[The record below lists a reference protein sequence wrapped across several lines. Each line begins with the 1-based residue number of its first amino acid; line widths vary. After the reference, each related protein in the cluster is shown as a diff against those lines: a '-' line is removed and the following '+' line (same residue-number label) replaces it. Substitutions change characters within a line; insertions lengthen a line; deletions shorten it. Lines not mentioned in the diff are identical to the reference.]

1 MMRFRNFS
9 ILGGMCIL
17 ASLASAQEERQ
28 EPTVALKTRPTSLGK
43 LKPGAND
50 KTLTVSA
57 DGRRV
62 AYVLKRGQ
70 KEVAVVDG
78 VEGSEYDR
86 IVQEN
91 VRFADAMRFSS
102 DGAHLIYVAQR
113 GGGVLKEFVVLDG
126 KEGAAYRLVR
136 DPLFSR
142 DGKHVAYLAI
152 GRGGFGDDPFVVL
165 DGKET
170 KLPATP
176 RLDSLRLS
184 PDGKRTACTV
194 QQGISFFVVADG
206 VAGKKYGFI
215 NSLQFSPDGKRLAY
229 EAVDQNE
236 YLVVADGIEGKRQKE
251 QVYLRGFSPDGKRLA
266 YVAKRGAKWALVL
279 DGVEGKEYGRIED
292 FQFSPDGKRTAYQ
305 AERDRK
311 WFVVVDQTEDKPND
325 ARPFRTIL
333 ASPISLLRFS
343 PDGKRTAYSVR
354 RGTKTF
360 VVLDGTEGKE
370 YDIVRIGEL
379 DLAAGVGLTFS
390 PDGKR
395 VAYTVRREAKDNPLG
410 SVDVLVVD
418 GAEGVTGDFI
428 SHLLFSPDGQRF
440 ACIVT
445 RGTKKLVVVDGVEAR
460 DSDLLSPLTEL
471 FFEGPDRIRY
481 LARNND
487 ELFRL
492 EVDIGTK

>member
-1 MMRFRNFS
+1 MRIQNLA
-9 ILGGMCIL
+9 ILGGICVL
-17 ASLASAQEERQ
+17 ASLVSAQEEKQ
-28 EPTVALKTRPTSLGK
+28 QAAIALKTRPTSLGK
-43 LKPGAND
+43 LKPGAID
-50 KTLTVSA
+50 KTLTVSP

-91 VRFADAMRFSS
+91 VRFADTLRFSS
-102 DGAHLIYVAQR
+102 DGSRLIYVAQR

-126 KEGAAYRLVR
+126 KEGVTYRLVR

-142 DGKHVAYLAI
+142 DGKHVSYLAI
-152 GRGGFGDDPFVVL
+152 GKGGFGDDPFVVL
-165 DGKET
+165 DGKEM

-184 PDGKRTACTV
+184 PDGKRTACTL

-206 VAGKKYGFI
+206 VEGKKYGFI

-229 EAVDQNE
+229 EAVDQND

-266 YVAKRGAKWALVL
+266 YAAKRGAKWVLVL

-292 FQFSPDGKRTAYQ
+292 FQFSPDGKRMAYQ
-305 AERDRK
+305 AERDGK
-311 WFVVVDQTEDKPND
+311 WFVVVDQIEGKAYD
-325 ARPFRTIL
+325 AVQFRTIL
-333 ASPISLLRFS
+333 ASPISLVRFS
-343 PDGKRTAYSVR
+343 LDNKRTAYSVR
-354 RGTKTF
+354 RATKTF
-360 VVLDGTEGKE
+360 VVVDGTEGKE

-379 DLAAGVGLTFS
+379 ELAAGVGLTFS
-390 PDGKR
+390 LDGKR
-395 VAYTVRREAKDNPLG
+395 VAYTVRREAKENPLG
-410 SVDVLVVD
+410 SMDLLVVD
-418 GAEGVTGDFI
+418 GAEGVAGDFI
-428 SHLLFSPDGQRF
+428 SDLRFGPDGQRL

-445 RGTKKLVVVDGVEAR
+445 RGNKKFVVVDGVEAR
-460 DSDLLSPLTEL
+460 DNGMDVLLTEL

-487 ELFRL
+487 ELFRV